1 MKNKQKKRTNLIGN
15 GKTVVEKERKRPE
28 TPFLLLPN
36 SAKLIPIDLMSN
48 LTMDQKKKP
57 QKCERKSTKN
67 ETWKHEKNKRT

>member
-1 MKNKQKKRTNLIGN
+1 VKNKQKKRTNLIGN

-48 LTMDQKKKP
+48 LTMDQKKT
-57 QKCERKSTKN
+57 QKM
-67 ETWKHEKNKRT
+67 